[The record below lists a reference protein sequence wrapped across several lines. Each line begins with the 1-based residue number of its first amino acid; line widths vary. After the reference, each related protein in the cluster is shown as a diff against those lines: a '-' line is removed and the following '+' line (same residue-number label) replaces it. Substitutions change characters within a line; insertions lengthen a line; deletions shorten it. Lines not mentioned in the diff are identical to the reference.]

1 MKRGRGVG
9 VSKEEER
16 MYFDA
21 FRYSMCASSSMEIS
35 WLWPSSP
42 SFLSL
47 FLSLFLLLLVYFDLY
62 RNVSDAV
69 NAANA
74 AGGGVVYLSAGPSIL
89 LNLPL
94 PLSLF
99 FFFFFFF
106 FFFLSVAYCF
116 YFIRLLFLVHL
127 MSEDIYMKDQEVVIL
142 NDGVYLYPPKLFELR

>member
-1 MKRGRGVG
+1 M
-9 VSKEEER
+9 
-16 MYFDA
+16 
-21 FRYSMCASSSMEIS
+21 
-35 WLWPSSP
+35 
-42 SFLSL
+42 
-47 FLSLFLLLLVYFDLY
+47 
-62 RNVSDAV
+62 

-94 PLSLF
+94 PLSL
-99 FFFFFFF
+99 FFFF

-142 NDGVYLYPPKLFELR
+142 NDGVYLYPPKLF